1 MLRQRLLYMGWA
13 VAVAGVLCLACLAS
27 VAVAD
32 QAAAAGQAYGP
43 CCPLAQGGQ
52 PRAMMGGRRWS
63 GARAAGPRYTCRRVS
78 AFSIAYAGKTYP
90 VEAVEAAGTVMVPE
104 RTLGITGA
112 GVEWLGGR
120 ESAVSMGAKVLHL
133 TLGSRTVKVVE
144 GGQTTES
151 TWALCPRLLGG
162 VTYVPLRPAAE
173 ALGLTVAWENGAVT
187 LEHGEAVT
195 AASGA
200 PVECPASRVE
210 EALGVTVVRGPVGAA
225 GASGV
230 GVLTVAEDG
239 RGAELGLQPK
249 DVIVMCNG
257 KPTTCP
263 LDLDG
268 IIATIKAANQC
279 VCCLEVVRDGQKLKL
294 QKPPTKT
301 Q

>member
-1 MLRQRLLYMGWA
+1 VVRQRLVYMGWA
-13 VAVAGVLCLACLAS
+13 LAVAGVLCLACPATLAL
-27 VAVAD
+27 AD
-32 QAAAAGQAYGP
+32 QTSTAGQAYGP
-43 CCPLAQGGQ
+43 CCPMGQGGQ
-52 PRAMMGGRRWS
+52 PGAMTGGRRWS
-63 GARAAGPRYTCRRVS
+63 GARAIGPRYTCQRLP
-78 AFSIAYAGKTYP
+78 AFSLAYQGKTYP
-90 VEAVEAAGTVMVPE
+90 IEAVQAAGTVMVPE

-112 GVEWLGGR
+112 EVEWLGGR
-120 ESAVSMGAKVLHL
+120 ESTVSLGSKVLHL

-144 GGQTTES
+144 GDQTTES

-162 VTYVPLRPAAE
+162 VTYVPLRSAAE
-173 ALGLTVAWENGAVT
+173 ALGLSVAWENGTVT
-187 LEHGEAVT
+187 LEHGQPVAGGT
-195 AASGA
+195 AA
-200 PVECPASRVE
+200 ECPASRVE

-230 GVLTVAEDG
+230 GVLTVTEGG

-268 IIATIKAANQC
+268 LIATIKAANQC
-279 VCCLEVVRDGQKLKL
+279 VCCLEIVRDGQKLKL

-301 Q
+301 E